1 MSAGTDIAFA
11 DFSQKDLF
19 SNIVTARQFT
29 NFFPRANFMYKF
41 NQASRFNI
49 GYSGRTEQPTIQ
61 QIQPVADNSNPLNI
75 TIGNPLLKQQFNH
88 NFNINFNTFKVLSQR
103 GFFLY
108 GNFSLQ
114 QDAIVT
120 NTTISNTSGQT
131 VNQYI
136 NANGNYNYYFGG
148 NSFIKLKKLNA
159 NFNFGINANGS
170 RFNSFVND
178 LKNTTVNNAPGFD
191 IGLGKDKEN
200 KYNFYIRAGYN
211 YNFSTTIVTDKVK
224 TNYWTITYNFNY
236 TLQMPHKFELNTDMD
251 ATIREKTALFTG
263 NNNVFVWNAYLG
275 RKILKKDKG
284 IIKFVAHDI
293 LNQNIGYS
301 RYVSA
306 NQISER
312 NYQTITRYFMLSFVW
327 NFTKAPPAPVAEKK

>member
-1 MSAGTDIAFA
+1 M
-11 DFSQKDLF
+11 
-19 SNIVTARQFT
+19 
-29 NFFPRANFMYKF
+29 
-41 NQASRFNI
+41 
-49 GYSGRTEQPTIQ
+49 
-61 QIQPVADNSNPLNI
+61 
-75 TIGNPLLKQQFNH
+75 LKQQFNH
-88 NFNINFNTFKVLSQR
+88 NININFNTFKVLSQR
-103 GFFLY
+103 GFFIY
-108 GNFSLQ
+108 GNFAVQ

-131 VNQYI
+131 INQYI

-159 NFNFGINANGS
+159 NFNMGLNANGS
-170 RFNSFVND
+170 KFSSFVNG

-191 IGLGKDKEN
+191 LGIGKDKEN
-200 KYNFYIRAGYN
+200 KYNIYLRAGYN
-211 YNFSTTIVTDKVK
+211 YNFSTTIVTDKTK
-224 TNYWTITYNFNY
+224 TNYWTMNYNLNY
-236 TLQMPHKFELNTDMD
+236 TLQMPHKFELNTDLD
-251 ATIREKTALFTG
+251 ANIREKTALFTA

-327 NFTKAPPAPVAEKK
+327 NFTKAPPAPVAEQK